1 MLRKGTASFQRYP
14 SCGGDRAAAPT
25 QHASVSL
32 DPAGPKVVML
42 LRVCVLAALLAGCAA
57 NPPPDAHYS
66 PPPARIPAALTGPQA
81 TDPAMPEPGRAAA
94 DRLAAA
100 IATYQAI
107 AAGGGWGSVPAAA
120 TALKPGE
127 IDLRVPALRARLAVT
142 DGAPASSPT
151 PYLYD
156 EVLAAV
162 VRAFQARHGL
172 ETDGVVGRAT
182 LEALNVPVE
191 ARLDAMIRSLAKM
204 ALQEPTWGERYIVVN
219 AAAAAYR
226 YVDGGTVIAG
236 PAIVGKPTWQTP
248 ELNSVID
255 RIDFNPSWT
264 VPHRIAAAEIWPK
277 VRKDASYLAKH
288 NMTVAGGTIRQRPG
302 PGNPLGQVKFSF
314 DNPYSVYLHD
324 TNSRTLFAKAERHLS
339 HGCVRVSDAMT
350 LARMLVGESAG
361 WSEARIDAALAET
374 GTTHVRL
381 DRPIPVHIVYNTAWV
396 AEDGTINLRPD
407 VYNRDA
413 KQIIVK
419 PAQQLDAD

>member
-1 MLRKGTASFQRYP
+1 MLRKGTASFQRYA
-14 SCGGDRAAAPT
+14 SCAGDRAAGAFLSL
-25 QHASVSL
+25 SVSV
-32 DPAGPKVVML
+32 DWAGPKIVML
-42 LRVCVLAALLAGCAA
+42 LRVCVLAILVAGCAA
-57 NPPPDAHYS
+57 S
-66 PPPARIPAALTGPQA
+66 PPLVADSAVPATRVPAALTAPPADPG
-81 TDPAMPEPGRAAA
+81 DPAGLAAS

-100 IATYQAI
+100 IATYRAI
-107 AAGGGWGSVPAAA
+107 AAAGGWGSVPAAA

-142 DGAPASSPT
+142 DGVPASAAT
-151 PYLYD
+151 PYVYD
-156 EVLAAV
+156 DVLAAG
-162 VRAFQARHGL
+162 VRGFQARHGL
-172 ETDGVVGRAT
+172 EIDGVVGRAT

-191 ARLDAMIRSLAKM
+191 ARLDAMTRSLAKM
-204 ALQEPTWGERYIVVN
+204 ARQEPAWGERYIAVN
-219 AAAAAYR
+219 AAAATYR

-248 ELNSVID
+248 ELDSVID

-264 VPHRIAAAEIWPK
+264 VPQRIAAAEIWPK
-277 VRKDASYLAKH
+277 VRKDKSYLAKH
-288 NMTVAGGTIRQRPG
+288 NMTLAGGMIRQRPG

-324 TNSRTLFAKAERHLS
+324 TNSRALFAKAERHLS

-350 LARMLVGESAG
+350 LARILIAGNAG
-361 WSEARIDAALAET
+361 WSEARIEAALAET
-374 GTTHVRL
+374 GTTRVAL

-407 VYNRDA
+407 VYNRDT
-413 KQIIVK
+413 KQIIIK